1 MSVTMKTPTKAS
13 PKIMRG
19 SQTAVFFAMGAE
31 VGVVASRKI
40 RGRFDLA
47 YYVFRIAYLFFGTDV

>member
-1 MSVTMKTPTKAS
+1 M
-13 PKIMRG
+13 MRG

-31 VGVVASRKI
+31 VCVVAGRKI

-47 YYVFRIAYLFFGTDV
+47 YYVFRIAYLFFGTHV